1 MMMIVMKKVR
11 FKQPHIATELI
22 KYFSEEY
29 GGVNFSNAVNA
40 VNAVNP
46 VNVSGATTLVC
57 YK

>member
-29 GGVNFSNAVNA
+29 GGVNFSLLFEKKNKRCK
-40 VNAVNP
+40 P
-46 VNVSGATTLVC
+46 CKRFRC
-57 YK
+57 YDPGML